1 MEQDLRMSNVRL
13 DGRVAI
19 ITGAAQGLGR
29 VYARRLAQE
38 GAQVVIADVN
48 ATLAERTANELQ
60 CVGMATD
67 VSDETSV
74 QAMVERVVA
83 AFGKIDILVNNAAV
97 FGQLQYQPIEDIDVE
112 LWDRVMATNVRGVFL
127 CCRAVIPVTKRQ
139 GSGKIINIAS
149 GTLLSGVPN
158 FLHYITS
165 KGAVFALTR
174 ALSREVGPAGITVN
188 TLAPGLTL
196 TDVVKENHPRE
207 QFERSRLSRAL
218 ARDEVP
224 EDLEGALAFLAS
236 DDSNFMTGQM
246 LVVNGGAQFW

>member
-1 MEQDLRMSNVRL
+1 MCNVRL
-13 DGRVAI
+13 EGGVALV
-19 ITGAAQGLGR
+19 TGAAQGLGR
-29 VYARRLAQE
+29 VYARRLRQE
-38 GAQVVIADVN
+38 GARVVIADLN
-48 ATLAERTANELQ
+48 ADLAHTTARDLD
-60 CVGMATD
+60 CVAVGAD
-67 VSDETSV
+67 VSDQASV
-74 QAMVERVVA
+74 QVMVERTVA
-83 AFGKIDILVNNAAV
+83 EYGRIDVLVNNAAV
-97 FGQLQYQPIEDIDVE
+97 FGQLQYQPIEDIDVD

-127 CCRAVIPVTKRQ
+127 CCRAVIPVMKRQ

-158 FLHYITS
+158 FLHYVTS

-196 TDVVKENHPRE
+196 TDAVKDNHPRE
-207 QFERSRLSRAL
+207 QFELSRVSRAL

-246 LVVNGGAQFW
+246 VVVNGGAQFW

>member
-1 MEQDLRMSNVRL
+1 VHDVRL

-19 ITGAAQGLGR
+19 ITGAAQGLGH
-29 VYARRLAQE
+29 VYATRLRAE
-38 GAQVVIADVN
+38 GARVVIADLN
-48 ATLAERTANELQ
+48 ASLAETTARELESLA
-60 CVGMATD
+60 VTTD
-67 VSDETSV
+67 VSDQASV
-74 QAMVERVVA
+74 HALVERTVA
-83 AFGKIDILVNNAAV
+83 EYGRIDILVNNAAI
-97 FGQLQYQPIEDIDVE
+97 FGQLEYQPIEDIDVD

-127 CCRAVIPVTKRQ
+127 CCRAVMPVMKRQ

-158 FLHYITS
+158 FLHYVTS

-188 TLAPGLTL
+188 TLAPGFTL
-196 TDVVKENHPRE
+196 TDAVKQHHPHE
-207 QFERSRLSRAL
+207 QFERSRNSRAL
-218 ARDEVP
+218 ARDEMP

-246 LVVNGGAQFW
+246 VVVNGGAQFW